1 MSIRHHCDFEGIGS
15 EHQIVADPRVSEY
28 SEMSEKERCFIL
40 GLLSVYKPRKI
51 LEVGVSSGA
60 SSALLLQA
68 SDANARVHSIDI
80 SSQYYL
86 DVWNNVPKEKQRDT
100 GFLVG
105 QHFPELLPK
114 WRIYTNGMV
123 SSHIEQIGAGIDF
136 VLLDAAH
143 GLPGELLDFLT
154 ILPFVTEDGL
164 FVLHDI
170 SLNLVVQ
177 TKSIAPKLL
186 MCTVAAVKIYPRTKL
201 EHFNTSNIGA
211 FIVNEET
218 RAVDDLRD
226 LFLALTLDWAVPI
239 TDYEITKARKILDRY
254 YPEELVALY
263 DVATKNHV
271 MQREAAKQAS

>member
-1 MSIRHHCDFEGIGS
+1 
-15 EHQIVADPRVSEY
+15 
-28 SEMSEKERCFIL
+28 MSEKERCFIL

-68 SDANARVHSIDI
+68 SDADARVHSIDI

-86 DVWNNVPKEKQRDT
+86 DVWNNVPKQKQRDT

-105 QHFPELLPK
+105 HHFPELISK
-114 WRIYTNGMV
+114 WQIYTNGMV
-123 SSHIEQIGAGIDF
+123 SSHIEQIGGGIDF

-154 ILPFVTEDGL
+154 ILPFVTEDCV

-177 TKSIAPKLL
+177 KTKSIAPKLL
-186 MCTVAAVKIYPRTKL
+186 MCTVSAVKIYPRTKL

-218 RAVDDLRD
+218 RDIDDLRD
-226 LFLALTLDWAVPI
+226 LFLALTLDWVVPI
-239 TDYEITKARKILDRY
+239 TDYKMAKARKILDRY

-271 MQREAAKQAS
+271 MQREPAKQASQSLRPRCEPPY